1 MEPDSYNYIFLAL
14 QLENYFIF
22 NDRHRAM
29 RMDIDDMPY
38 EVCLLVPCIEDVVS

>member
-1 MEPDSYNYIFLAL
+1 MYLHFISL

-29 RMDIDDMPY
+29 RMDIDGMSY
-38 EVCLLVPCIEDVVS
+38 EVRLAPCSEDIVN